1 MLIFSLR
8 KLFKTVIFFI
18 SWEIHAQ
25 VALPTFQGVL
35 FAGSVTTIEDFE
47 SGTWRWDPWAVISS
61 DGSVSS
67 SHAHDGSRG
76 LTDPDWVYRTDVTF
90 GNTAGKKLSVW
101 ARPSSNSGGRF
112 YFGFSAS
119 ASGTRKLVM
128 APNTTVFCFMDGGN
142 YENYTIVS
150 TTSQS
155 YTANKWYKLEVEY
168 LGNGEYTGRLYDSD
182 GTTVLNTLTYDFGD
196 EQSGGVALR
205 SFGTM
210 SIDTIEL
217 Q

>member
-1 MLIFSLR
+1 MKKVIIS
-8 KLFKTVIFFI
+8 VIFCI
-18 SWEIHAQ
+18 SWEIYAQ
-25 VALPTFQGVL
+25 VALPTFQGVQ
-35 FAGSVTTIEDFE
+35 FAGSATIEDFE
-47 SGTWRWDPWAVISS
+47 SGTWRWDPWAVTSS
-61 DGSVSS
+61 SGSVSS

-101 ARPSSNSGGRF
+101 ARPSSNSSGRF

-182 GTTVLNTLTYDFGD
+182 GTTVLKTLTYDFGD
-196 EQSGGVALR
+196 EQSGGVAMR
-205 SFGTM
+205 SFSTW